1 MVSYGS
7 FSDRVLVM
15 GLSDSV
21 GHDDLDMRM
30 LLLTNPWLSLS
41 QVWVSTSI
49 ANATSILDV
58 RVFVPLQRGVIVRA
72 MMMFIHGVF
81 LGMSSLFGMA
91 AIIDRVLMQ
100 TYSMGRIWDPEI
112 TFEAFIVKIANELF
126 DVRCITRWDYTSM
139 KSNFLM
145 RIMTPKRTNWYQI
158 VDFSKL
164 IPGATGSFYVM
175 WSFKQ
180 RRPIRHTYHIRARW
194 YMKKVQNMFN
204 NMIVS
209 KAYRMKASS
218 SSFLHFCHLQYMAHN
233 FVYVKNC
240 FMKFCNGFVID
251 IVIPID

>member
-21 GHDDLDMRM
+21 GHGDLDMRM

-49 ANATSILDV
+49 ANATLILDV
-58 RVFVPLQRGVIVRA
+58 RVFVPLQRSVIVRA

-100 TYSMGRIWDPEI
+100 TYGMGRIWDPEI
-112 TFEAFIVKIANELF
+112 TLEAFIVKIANELF
-126 DVRCITRWDYTSM
+126 DVRRITRWDYTSM

-145 RIMTPKRTNWYQI
+145 RIMTPKRTNWYRI

-164 IPGATGSFYVM
+164 IPGATEFENKEY
-175 WSFKQ
+175 
-180 RRPIRHTYHIRARW
+180 
-194 YMKKVQNMFN
+194 
-204 NMIVS
+204 
-209 KAYRMKASS
+209 
-218 SSFLHFCHLQYMAHN
+218 L
-233 FVYVKNC
+233 VKMNYLSQS
-240 FMKFCNGFVID
+240 
-251 IVIPID
+251 